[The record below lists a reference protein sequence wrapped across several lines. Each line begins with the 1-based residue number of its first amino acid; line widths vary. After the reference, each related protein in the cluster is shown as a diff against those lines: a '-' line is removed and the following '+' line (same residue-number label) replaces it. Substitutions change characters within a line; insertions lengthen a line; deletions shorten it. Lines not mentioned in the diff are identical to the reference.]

1 MEQTPPNFAKQPPT
15 LHAKAADF
23 LLPSRAGKR
32 AKSDCVAVAG
42 ELVMPVVLPKPRAL
56 DSIWLWSE
64 ELVTLMGEG
73 LPPRKRFFPAACA
86 LPSNQLTPARSE
98 RQAPSYVSV
107 PLAVRLLACLG
118 AAALLLLVSYTCAF
132 ASLQMAL
139 GNPGLAHFDSDG
151 GVELDFGLTDQ
162 NGQPVGNLTK
172 DNVQVLEDGQPAK
185 ILYFR
190 GVGQG
195 RPVDIVFVLDITES
209 MQPYIDAVKQNM
221 INFAQDLAQNH
232 RDYRLGLVTFEDYVV
247 SAYPDCNC
255 AYSKTMTSDVRKF
268 VEWVGT
274 LHAGGG
280 GDIPEDPLD
289 ALAYA
294 STMPFRPD
302 AQGIVILITD
312 APPHVAGD
320 GPDPTGDS
328 AYRLHHSNASADV
341 TKETGA
347 SVAAK
352 LSRNGLTL
360 YAVAPP
366 PFIAPQYEQIVQAT
380 RGRLYNIVTEE
391 NRFPELVREIGHSI
405 ATEYSLTY
413 LTPRPIEDGTKRSVE
428 LRVNY
433 DGQSGAAET
442 SYQVKG
448 VGGAAINVSAGGAG
462 EAGTGTG
469 LMQLSFKW
477 WNGAV
482 PLLAI
487 LGLLGLSRIR
497 FGVSSEEL
505 QAIVEAQSRAPQPN
519 VTAAAR
525 QVLAQGARLGAR
537 TPTPPPTANVVTNSG
552 TPGEARLT
560 AVEHIDPV
568 PAEYTLLKPEVSLG
582 RGEDNDIVI
591 PHPSVSR
598 SHARLA
604 RRDGSFVLTDLNST
618 NGSYVNN
625 QQVQGSTLV
634 SNGSEVRLGDIR
646 FVLHF

>member
-1 MEQTPPNFAKQPPT
+1 M
-15 LHAKAADF
+15 
-23 LLPSRAGKR
+23 SMRGKN
-32 AKSDCVAVAG
+32 
-42 ELVMPVVLPKPRAL
+42 PKP
-56 DSIWLWSE
+56 
-64 ELVTLMGEG
+64 
-73 LPPRKRFFPAACA
+73 A
-86 LPSNQLTPARSE
+86 LPHTRYCIFSRS
-98 RQAPSYVSV
+98 
-107 PLAVRLLACLG
+107 LAGTIAAAFVMLLAS
-118 AAALLLLVSYTCAF
+118 APAL
-132 ASLQMAL
+132 ASLQVAL

-151 GVELDFGLTDQ
+151 GVQLDFGLTDN

-172 DNVQVLEDGQPAK
+172 DDVQVLEDGQPAR

-247 SAYPDCNC
+247 SKYPDCNC
-255 AYSKTMTSDVRKF
+255 PYSKTMTADAQQF
-268 VEWVGT
+268 TNWVGT

-294 STMPFRPD
+294 ATLPFRPD
-302 AQGIVILITD
+302 AQGIIILITD

-320 GPDPTGDS
+320 GPDRTGDS
-328 AYRLHHSNASADV
+328 GYRSHHPDPNSDV
-341 TKETGA
+341 TEETGA
-347 SVAAK
+347 TVADK
-352 LSRNGLTL
+352 LGKNGLTL

-366 PFIAPQYEQIVQAT
+366 PFIAPQYQQIVTAT

-391 NRFPELVREIGHSI
+391 NRFSELVREIGHSI

-413 LTPRPIEDGTKRSVE
+413 LTPRPIEDGTSRAVE
-428 LRVNY
+428 LLVKY
-433 DGQSGAAET
+433 GDSSGAAET

-448 VGGAAINVSAGGAG
+448 VGGAAINVPGEGAG
-462 EAGTGTG
+462 ATVSGTG
-469 LMQLSFKW
+469 LVQLSFKW

-505 QAIVEAQSRAPQPN
+505 QAIVEAQSRSPQPN
-519 VTAAAR
+519 VAAAAR
-525 QVLAQGARLGAR
+525 QVLAQGARLAAR
-537 TPTPPPTANVVTNSG
+537 TQPPATPPKRPAAPASASSVANSG
-552 TPGEARLT
+552 APGEARLT
-560 AVEHIDPV
+560 AVEPIDPI

-598 SHARLA
+598 AHARLM
-604 RRDGSFVLTDLNST
+604 RRDGAFVLTDLNST
-618 NGSYVNN
+618 NGSYVNDH
-625 QQVQGSTLV
+625 QVEGSAIVT
-634 SNGSEVRLGDIR
+634 NGSEVRLGDIR
-646 FVLHF
+646 FVLRF

>member
-1 MEQTPPNFAKQPPT
+1 MFAGFTRRKT
-15 LHAKAADF
+15 V
-23 LLPSRAGKR
+23 SRAWTRLTSERARASSEKR
-32 AKSDCVAVAG
+32 AQPY
-42 ELVMPVVLPKPRAL
+42 LPLPKLRRPLTCIAWTVILAL
-56 DSIWLWSE
+56 
-64 ELVTLMGEG
+64 V
-73 LPPRKRFFPAACA
+73 FAA
-86 LPSNQLTPARSE
+86 P
-98 RQAPSYVSV
+98 
-107 PLAVRLLACLG
+107 
-118 AAALLLLVSYTCAF
+118 AF
-132 ASLQMAL
+132 ASLQVAL
-139 GNPGLAHFDSDG
+139 GNPDLVHFDSDG
-151 GVELDFGLTDQ
+151 GVQLDFGLTDQ

-172 DNVQVLEDGQPAK
+172 DDVQVFEDGQPAR

-255 AYSKTMTSDVRKF
+255 PYSKTMTPDAQKF
-268 VEWVGT
+268 TEWVGT

-289 ALAYA
+289 ALVYA
-294 STMPFRPD
+294 ATLPFRPE
-302 AQGIVILITD
+302 AQGIIIMITD

-320 GPDPTGDS
+320 GPDRTGDS
-328 AYRLHHSNASADV
+328 GYRLHHPDPNADV
-341 TKETGA
+341 TEETGA
-347 SVAAK
+347 TVAAK
-352 LSRNGLTL
+352 LSKDGLTL

-366 PFIAPQYEQIVQAT
+366 PFIAPQYQQVVQAT
-380 RGRLYNIVTEE
+380 HGRLYNIVTEE
-391 NRFPELVREIGHSI
+391 NRFSELVREIGHSI
-405 ATEYSLTY
+405 ATEYSLAY
-413 LTPRPIEDGTKRSVE
+413 LTPRPIEDGTNRSVE

-433 DGQSGAAET
+433 GGQSGAAET

-448 VGGAAINVSAGGAG
+448 VGGAAINIPAAGPAAAG
-462 EAGTGTG
+462 SGTG
-469 LMQLSFKW
+469 LVQLSFKW

-497 FGVSSEEL
+497 FGVSPDEL
-505 QAIVEAQSRAPQPN
+505 QAIVEAQSRAPQTN
-519 VTAAAR
+519 VAAAAR
-525 QVLAQGARLGAR
+525 QVLAQGARLSAR
-537 TPTPPPTANVVTNSG
+537 TQTPTAPALPASVVANSG
-552 TPGEARLT
+552 APREARLT
-560 AVEHIDPV
+560 AVEPIDPI
-568 PAEYTLLKPEVSLG
+568 PAEYTLLKTEVSLG

-604 RRDGSFVLTDLNST
+604 RHDGSFVLTDLNST

-625 QQVQGSTLV
+625 HQVQGSAV
-634 SNGSEVRLGDIR
+634 VNNGSEVRLGDIR
-646 FVLHF
+646 FVLRF

>member
-1 MEQTPPNFAKQPPT
+1 MKPPRSEEHTPLYPLSIVLRSLAR
-15 LHAKAADF
+15 LA
-23 LLPSRAGKR
+23 
-32 AKSDCVAVAG
+32 AVAI
-42 ELVMPVVLPKPRAL
+42 M
-56 DSIWLWSE
+56 
-64 ELVTLMGEG
+64 M
-73 LPPRKRFFPAACA
+73 
-86 LPSNQLTPARSE
+86 
-98 RQAPSYVSV
+98 
-107 PLAVRLLACLG
+107 
-118 AAALLLLVSYTCAF
+118 LVSAAPAF
-132 ASLQMAL
+132 ASLQVAL

-151 GVELDFGLTDQ
+151 GVQLDFGLTDQ

-172 DNVQVLEDGQPAK
+172 DDVQVFEDGQPAK

-221 INFAQDLAQNH
+221 INFAQDLEQNH

-255 AYSKTMTSDVRKF
+255 EYSKTMTPDARKF
-268 VEWVGT
+268 TDWVGT

-294 STMPFRPD
+294 ATLPFRPD

-320 GPDPTGDS
+320 GPDHTGDS
-328 AYRLHHSNASADV
+328 AYRLHHPNSDTDV

-347 SVAAK
+347 TVAAK
-352 LSRNGLTL
+352 LGRNGLTL

-366 PFIAPQYEQIVQAT
+366 PFIAPQYQQVVQAT

-405 ATEYSLTY
+405 ATEYSLAY
-413 LTPRPIEDGTKRSVE
+413 LTPRPIEDGTNRSVE
-428 LRVNY
+428 LRLNY
-433 DGQSGAAET
+433 GGQSGSAET

-448 VGGAAINVSAGGAG
+448 VGGAAINVPM
-462 EAGTGTG
+462 AGTGAASSGTG
-469 LMQLSFKW
+469 LVQLSFKW
-477 WNGAV
+477 WNAAV

-487 LGLLGLSRIR
+487 LGLFGLSRVR
-497 FGVSSEEL
+497 FGVSPEEL
-505 QAIVEAQSRAPQPN
+505 QTIVEAQSRAPQPN
-519 VTAAAR
+519 LATAAR
-525 QVLAQGARLGAR
+525 QVLAQGARLNTR
-537 TPTPPPTANVVTNSG
+537 TQTPAPPAPAANIVTNSG
-552 TPGEARLT
+552 APGEARLT
-560 AVEHIDPV
+560 AVEPVAPV
-568 PAEYTLLKPEVSLG
+568 PAEYTLLKSEVSLG

-591 PHPSVSR
+591 PHASVSR
-598 SHARLA
+598 AHARLV

-625 QQVQGSTLV
+625 REVQGSAV
-634 SNGSEVRLGDIR
+634 VDNGSEVRFGDIR

>member
-1 MEQTPPNFAKQPPT
+1 M
-15 LHAKAADF
+15 LAA
-23 LLPSRAGKR
+23 SA
-32 AKSDCVAVAG
+32 
-42 ELVMPVVLPKPRAL
+42 PV
-56 DSIWLWSE
+56 
-64 ELVTLMGEG
+64 
-73 LPPRKRFFPAACA
+73 
-86 LPSNQLTPARSE
+86 
-98 RQAPSYVSV
+98 
-107 PLAVRLLACLG
+107 
-118 AAALLLLVSYTCAF
+118 F
-132 ASLQMAL
+132 ASLQLAL

-151 GVELDFGLTDQ
+151 AVELDFGLTDQ

-172 DNVQVLEDGQPAK
+172 DNVQVFEDGQPAK

-195 RPVDIVFVLDITES
+195 RPVDIVFVLDVTES

-255 AYSKTMTSDVRKF
+255 AYSKTMTADVQKF
-268 VEWVGT
+268 TDWVGT

-280 GDIPEDPLD
+280 GDIPEDQLD

-294 STMPFRPD
+294 STLPFRPE
-302 AQGIVILITD
+302 AQGIIILITD

-320 GPDPTGDS
+320 GPDRTGDS
-328 AYRLHHSNASADV
+328 AYRLHHPDASADV
-341 TKETGA
+341 TEETGT

-352 LSRNGLTL
+352 LSKNGLTL

-366 PFIAPQYEQIVQAT
+366 PFIAPQYQEVVQAT

-391 NRFPELVREIGHSI
+391 NRFSELVREIGHSI
-405 ATEYSLTY
+405 ATEYSLSY
-413 LTPRPIEDGTKRSVE
+413 LTPRPIEDGTNRSVE
-428 LRVNY
+428 LRLNY
-433 DGQSGAAET
+433 SGQGGSAET

-448 VGGAAINVSAGGAG
+448 VGGAAINVPTEGGSAAG
-462 EAGTGTG
+462 SGPG
-469 LMQLSFKW
+469 LVQLSFRW

-487 LGLLGLSRIR
+487 LGLFGLSRIR
-497 FGVSSEEL
+497 FGVSTDEL

-519 VTAAAR
+519 VAAAAR
-525 QVLAQGARLGAR
+525 QVLAQGARLSAR
-537 TPTPPPTANVVTNSG
+537 TQSSATPAPAAGVAANSAA
-552 TPGEARLT
+552 PGEARLT
-560 AVEHIDPV
+560 AIEPVDPV
-568 PAEYTLLKPEVSLG
+568 PAEYALLKAEVSLG

-591 PHPSVSR
+591 PHASVSR

-625 QQVQGSTLV
+625 RQVEGSAV
-634 SNGSEVRLGDIR
+634 VGNGSEVRLGDIR

>member
-1 MEQTPPNFAKQPPT
+1 MFAGLMLYKKLFT
-15 LHAKAADF
+15 W
-23 LLPSRAGKR
+23 
-32 AKSDCVAVAG
+32 
-42 ELVMPVVLPKPRAL
+42 RAL
-56 DSIWLWSE
+56 PTSE
-64 ELVTLMGEG
+64 
-73 LPPRKRFFPAACA
+73 
-86 LPSNQLTPARSE
+86 LTPAKRRKRTLPDISVHVLLRSLE
-98 RQAPSYVSV
+98 SIVAAAMILIACSV
-107 PLAVRLLACLG
+107 PA
-118 AAALLLLVSYTCAF
+118 S
-132 ASLQMAL
+132 ASLQIAL

-151 GVELDFGLTDQ
+151 GVQLDFGLTDQ
-162 NGQPVGNLTK
+162 NDQPVGNLTK
-172 DNVQVLEDGQPAK
+172 DDVQVFEDGQLAK

-255 AYSKTMTSDVRKF
+255 AYSKTMTPDVQKF
-268 VEWVGT
+268 TDWVGT

-289 ALAYA
+289 ALVYA
-294 STMPFRPD
+294 STLPFRPD
-302 AQGIVILITD
+302 AQGIIILITD

-320 GPDPTGDS
+320 GPDRTGDT
-328 AYRLHHSNASADV
+328 AYRLHHPDPNADV
-341 TKETGA
+341 TEETGA
-347 SVAAK
+347 TVAAK
-352 LSRNGLTL
+352 LGKNGLTL

-366 PFIAPQYEQIVQAT
+366 PFIAPQYQQIVEAT

-428 LRVNY
+428 LRLSY
-433 DGQSGAAET
+433 GGQSGAAET

-448 VGGAAINVSAGGAG
+448 VGGAAINVPTS
-462 EAGTGTG
+462 GTGTVGSGTG
-469 LMQLSFKW
+469 LVQLSFKW

-487 LGLLGLSRIR
+487 LGLLGLSRMR
-497 FGVSSEEL
+497 FGVSRDEL

-519 VTAAAR
+519 VAAAAR

-537 TPTPPPTANVVTNSG
+537 TQAPAAQAPAHYATAPSGVANSG
-552 TPGEARLT
+552 NAGEARLT
-560 AVEHIDPV
+560 AVEAIEAIPT
-568 PAEYTLLKPEVSLG
+568 EYTLLKTEVSLG

-604 RRDGSFVLTDLNST
+604 RQDGSFVLTDLNST

-625 QQVQGSTLV
+625 HQVQGSVVV